1 MQKEV
6 DNFGKKP
13 KNKNM
18 SKDKFKQ
25 LSTEDIEYIKHVYY
39 QEMLHIEKMEILSK
53 KFNIGERTVRAWWQ
67 KLDLKKISSTLPLQ
81 LQKAQDR
88 TLNKN
93 TKVLLV
99 TTAQNKTAL
108 NKDFLNNL
116 ITYKNYITNTLGKE
130 AEIVIIPSKYRNPT
144 NNIEDEKTK
153 ASDWWESDLDEYLF
167 YGKVNF
173 GDTLISCDSHISPT
187 SKDPLSGYEILAE
200 NNHVILGHTKNH
212 FTTLPRFR
220 GDALRVMATTGS
232 ITTKNYSKSK
242 SGEHGSLTHSY
253 GFVVVELKDK
263 NVCHIPRNVK
273 VKSDGSFIDIT
284 NSVSKDGVI
293 KIDNSLGFV
302 WGDIHAEQI
311 NKDFLS
317 VTKELVA
324 KLKPQK
330 NVLHDIYDG
339 SVTNPHENKDMFLK
353 RLKISQGK
361 HLIENEVDE
370 CLDLI
375 EDIKNS
381 CGEVWISESNHDN
394 FLQRFIDS
402 ENWKRDLHNSP
413 AYLKYALIQQTVDL
427 RDYGNILGYLIFQ
440 RFGDSVKYMKMGDS
454 MYIADYQ
461 CSAHGD
467 FSSNGAK
474 GQTKGFSRLNL
485 KLIHAH
491 SHSPKLHNNVTC
503 VGTTC
508 NINQYYNRKGLSSW
522 AYAHSVIH
530 NNGKNQLLVFND
542 DYTLSGLI

>member
-1 MQKEV
+1 M
-6 DNFGKKP
+6 G
-13 KNKNM
+13 
-18 SKDKFKQ
+18 KDKFKE
-25 LSTEDIEYIKHVYY
+25 LTPENIEYIKHVYY
-39 QEMLHIEKMEILSK
+39 QEMKHAEKMEILSK
-53 KFNIGERTVRAWWQ
+53 KFDVGERTIRGWWQ
-67 KLDLKKISSTLPLQ
+67 KLDLKRLLTDLPSQ
-81 LQKAQDR
+81 LQKAQER

-99 TTAQNKTAL
+99 TTAQNKTAI

-116 ITYKNYITNTLGKE
+116 IAYKDYITNDLRKQT
-130 AEIVIIPSKYRNPT
+130 EIVIIPSRYRNPT

-153 ASDWWESDLDEYLF
+153 SEDWWVDDVNDYLF

-187 SKDPLSGYEILAE
+187 AKEPTLGYEILAE
-200 NNHVILGHTKNH
+200 NNHVILGHSKNH
-212 FTTLPRFR
+212 FRTLPRFR
-220 GDALRVMATTGS
+220 GDALRVVASTGYLTS
-232 ITTKNYSKSK
+232 KNYSKSK
-242 SGEHGSLTHSY
+242 AGESGAMLHSY
-253 GFVVVELKDK
+253 GFIVVELKTED
-263 NVCHIPRNVK
+263 VCYIPRNVK
-273 VKSDGSFIDIT
+273 VKADGSFTDIIYSVEKDKISKI
-284 NSVSKDGVI
+284 NS
-293 KIDNSLGFV
+293 SLGFV
-302 WGDIHAEQI
+302 FGDIHAEQI
-311 NKDFLS
+311 NRDFLD
-317 VTKELVA
+317 VTKTLVS
-324 KLKPQK
+324 KLNPQK
-330 NVLHDIYDG
+330 SVLHDVYDG
-339 SVTNPHENKDMFLK
+339 SVTNPHEGKDMFLK

-375 EDIKNS
+375 DEIKGC

-402 ENWKRDLHNSP
+402 ENWKKDLHNSP

-427 RDYGNILGYLIFQ
+427 RDYGNILGYLIFE

-454 MYIADYQ
+454 LYIGDYM

-474 GQTKGFSRLNL
+474 GATRGFSRLNL

-491 SHSPKLHNNVTC
+491 SHSPMLHNNVTC

-508 NINQYYNRKGLSSW
+508 NIQQWYNRKGLSSW

-530 NNGKNQLLVFND
+530 DNGKNQLLVFND
-542 DYTLSGLI
+542 DYSLSGLI